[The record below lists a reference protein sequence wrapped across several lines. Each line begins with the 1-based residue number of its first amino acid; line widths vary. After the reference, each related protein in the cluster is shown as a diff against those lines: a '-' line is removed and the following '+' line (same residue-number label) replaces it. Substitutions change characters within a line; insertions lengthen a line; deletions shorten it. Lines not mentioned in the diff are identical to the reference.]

1 MNIGVNLSF
10 IKDKIEY
17 GIASYA
23 INVLKGIQK
32 IGELHNFKLI
42 VRKSFYENARLIF
55 PEAKIII
62 LKESK
67 LLEKNN
73 LYKDFF
79 ISNYYDMVQLKTISK
94 SEKFDLIFYPFN
106 AVSNN
111 MNLNTPIVMTIHDLF
126 HKNHPEFLSR
136 KNLSYVNIR
145 YKNLVYGA
153 DHIIA
158 ISNHVANDIIKF
170 FPKIDKKILNTIY
183 NPVIMDKVTEK
194 NTSKITPFILSVNSF
209 RLHKNHITI
218 LQAFNNIKNNIPHK
232 LIFAGSGYETLDT
245 LNSYI
250 RENNLEERVEIK
262 GPVTEK
268 ERNILYREADLF
280 VSTSIHEGF
289 GMTPVEA
296 MMSRTPVITTSMT
309 SLYEST
315 CGLASYLDSP
325 YDIKKLSS
333 LILDILSKEYSQEDL
348 IKKEKILREK
358 YDYEKKG
365 RIYFE
370 LFRSLI

>member
-10 IKDKIEY
+10 IIDNIEY

-32 IGELHNFKLI
+32 IDELHNFKLI
-42 VRKSFYENARLIF
+42 VRKSFSKNAKSMF
-55 PEAKIII
+55 PEAKIIV
-62 LKESK
+62 LNESK

-73 LYKDFF
+73 FYKDFF
-79 ISNYYDMVQLKTISK
+79 ISHYYDMVQMKNISK
-94 SEKFDLIFYPFN
+94 SEKFDLMFYPFN
-106 AVSNN
+106 SVSNN
-111 MNLNTPIVMTIHDLF
+111 MNLKIPIVMTVHDLF
-126 HKNHPEFLSR
+126 HKNHPEFLS
-136 KNLSYVNIR
+136 KKHLFYVNIR
-145 YKNLVYGA
+145 YKNLMYGA

-158 ISNHVANDIIKF
+158 ISNHVSKDIIKF
-170 FPKIDKKILNTIY
+170 FPKVDQKKLNTIY

-194 NTSKITPFILSVNSF
+194 NNSTATPFILSVNSF

-218 LQAFNNIKNNIPHK
+218 LKAFNIIKDNIPHR
-232 LIFAGSGYETLDT
+232 LVFVGSGYETLKT

-250 RENNLEERVEIK
+250 HEHKLEERVEIR
-262 GPVTEK
+262 GSVTEK
-268 ERNILYREADLF
+268 ERNTLYREAALF

-296 MMSRTPVITTSMT
+296 IMSQTPVITTSIT

-325 YDIKKLSS
+325 YDTKRLSS
-333 LILDILSKEYSQEDL
+333 MILDVISKEQSQDDL
-348 IKKEKILREK
+348 MKNENILRNK
-358 YDYEKKG
+358 YDYEKTGK
-365 RIYFE
+365 IYFE
-370 LFRSLI
+370 LFRSLV